1 MYTSARVSCF
11 FWRSFGTSLG
21 VATEVSHGRTT
32 VPMLAPNINVKKI
45 DLKHSFIAPHAP
57 SLKLK
62 ALS

>member
-1 MYTSARVSCF
+1 
-11 FWRSFGTSLG
+11 

-32 VPMLAPNINVKKI
+32 VAMLAPNINVKKS
-45 DLKHSFIAPHAP
+45 DLKHSFIAPHAL